1 MEKIKILVVDDSRL
15 SRRRFLADPLRKA
28 GYEVF
33 EAVDGQDGLSA
44 VEEHT
49 PDIIFS
55 DLLMPVMDGFEFIAT
70 LRERNAPQPIIVLS
84 ADVQET
90 TQQKLKELDV
100 FNFLNKPFK
109 VDEMLSAVERAIE
122 SLTVSS

>member
-1 MEKIKILVVDDSRL
+1 MTKILVVDDSRL

-33 EAVDGQDGLSA
+33 EAVDGQEGLAA
-44 VEEHT
+44 VEEHK

-55 DLLMPVMDGFEFIAT
+55 DLLMPVMDGFEFIAK
-70 LRERNAPQPIIVLS
+70 LREQNAPQPIIVLS

-90 TQQKLKELDV
+90 TQQKLKELNV
-100 FNFLNKPFK
+100 FDFLNKPFK
-109 VDEMLSAVERAIE
+109 AEEMLAAAQRAIE
-122 SLTVSS
+122 SLVVKV

>member
-1 MEKIKILVVDDSRL
+1 MIKILVVDDSRL

-44 VEEHT
+44 VEEHN

-55 DLLMPVMDGFEFIAT
+55 DLLMPVMDGFEFIAE
-70 LRERNAPQPIIVLS
+70 LRERNTPQPIIVLS

-90 TQQKLKELDV
+90 TQQKLKELNV
-100 FNFLNKPFK
+100 FDFINKPFK
-109 VDEMLSAVERAIE
+109 VDALLAAVERAVD
-122 SLTVSS
+122 SLTVKA